1 MKNKNFI
8 IILIL
13 SIILV
18 ICIWVIFLIATKSDV
33 KFSLFS
39 KLTSSQDVSSS
50 DKVEG
55 EVINEIEDV
64 TINETEEIEEPEEI
78 EEANQ
83 SSEENNINS
92 SDIFSEILSQNANNS
107 SSSSNSNSS
116 TLNSTNSSNKTY
128 LGNYEVKGTISIPK
142 TGIEYQILNKVTADS
157 LNQSVAILSIVS
169 NTSLNET
176 VTELNVKGTNTL
188 ILGHNYKNG
197 KFFSDNYK
205 LTNGD
210 KIYITDNS
218 GNKVTYV
225 IYSMEYTEANDVS
238 FMEREVGLNDTEITL
253 ETCNDD
259 TTQRLIIQAKAQ

>member
-1 MKNKNFI
+1 VGAI
-8 IILIL
+8 YA
-13 SIILV
+13 
-18 ICIWVIFLIATKSDV
+18 IATKTDLTAV
-33 KFSLFS
+33 LKN
-39 KLTSSQDVSSS
+39 KLASSENVTNSIDENDEIS
-50 DKVEG
+50 
-55 EVINEIEDV
+55 NEIQDED
-64 TINETEEIEEPEEI
+64 NEIIEEPEEV
-78 EEANQ
+78 EEI
-83 SSEENNINS
+83 SSNTS
-92 SDIFSEILSQNANNS
+92 SGDIFSEILSQNANDTS
-107 SSSSNSNSS
+107 SSSTSS
-116 TLNSTNSSNKTY
+116 TLNSSSSSNKTY

-142 TGIEYQILNKVTADS
+142 TGIEYKILEKVTADS

-210 KIYITDNS
+210 KIYITDSS

-225 IYSMEYTEANDVS
+225 IYSMTYTDANDVS
-238 FMEREVGLNDTEITL
+238 FMEREVSLDETEITL

-259 TTQRLIIQAKAQ
+259 TTQRLVIQAKAQ

>member
-18 ICIWVIFLIATKSDV
+18 ICILVIFLIATKGDV
-33 KFSLFS
+33 KFSLFP

-64 TINETEEIEEPEEI
+64 NNNEIEEPEEI

-92 SDIFSEILSQNANNS
+92 SDIFSEILSQNTNNS

-142 TGIEYQILNKVTADS
+142 TGIEYQILSKVTADS

-210 KIYITDNS
+210 KIYITDSS